1 MKQYWMFILIA
12 LQDIVFCAVDGA
24 FANNV
29 SLDVIVSLNTFLI
42 VEYFCLRPMQ
52 LGFYGYQAMQS
63 NPKNCLMCSLIA
75 GVIVGVLVASL
86 SVPISYLFTL
96 TDTQRQS
103 VQEVL
108 VLFGCFAPVQAVTRY
123 IQHYCYYTDKSK
135 LVLIADL
142 VTYIQLILTDWWA
155 VAVNAGTFG
164 LHLSTELCWA
174 SCLVILLPASGILKE
189 TDKISLKT
197 IRHCFW
203 VGKDVCISQSIIR
216 AASIFLTSQASTM
229 GTVTYAI
236 HSVALSITDLGECFR
251 DATIDYSVVELRDY
265 RSNLHEQSRRLLK
278 KLYLPALLLPLVLDT
293 VLIFFMHGKVSLNDT
308 IYGVVMYSIPFL
320 IYPFYDISAA
330 AIRLSTVRSSAILMA
345 CITAIWRVPILYGLI
360 QLFGATIP
368 VFSAI
373 FALDYLSR
381 LIIYR
386 IVLRKDKKQF
396 MEETTHGKECM

>member
-75 GVIVGVLVASL
+75 GIVVGVLVASL

-96 TDTQRQS
+96 TEVQRQATK
-103 VQEVL
+103 EVL

-123 IQHYCYYTDKSK
+123 MQHYCYYTDKSK

-142 VTYIQLILTDWWA
+142 ITYIQLILTDWWA
-155 VAVNAGTFG
+155 VAADAGTFG
-164 LHLSTELCWA
+164 LRLSTELCWA

-189 TDKISLKT
+189 TDKISAKI

-203 VGKDVCISQSIIR
+203 VVGKDACISQSIIR

-251 DATIDYSVVELRDY
+251 DATVDYSVVELRDY
-265 RSNLHEQSRRLLK
+265 RNNLHEQSRQLLK
-278 KLYLPALLLPLVLDT
+278 RLYLPALLLPLVLDA
-293 VLIFFMHGKVSLNDT
+293 VLIFFMHGKVSLSDT
-308 IYGVVMYSIPFL
+308 IYGVAMYSIPFL

-330 AIRLSTVRSSAILMA
+330 AIRLSTVRSSAILMS
-345 CITAIWRVPILYGLI
+345 CVTAIWRVPILYGLI

-381 LIIYR
+381 LIVYR
-386 IVLRKDKKQF
+386 IMLRKERKMITEVMPQ
-396 MEETTHGKECM
+396 